1 LKEFVVRKPEY
12 SIVVPVFNRLESTE
26 KCLASVAQMSQKYD
40 YEIIVVA
47 NGCHDG
53 TEDWV
58 LNQFMDP
65 RTVLVSYH
73 EPLGGG
79 EAINVGLRLCK
90 GEYYIV
96 LNNDTKILGEDWIDI
111 LRAPFVNPRMGV
123 TGPLILFSP
132 EVNDTFVVF
141 FCAMIRKSVIQNIGL
156 LDTDTLQTGFGE
168 DMDFCKKAKL
178 AGWKIAQVPGEELK
192 PGAGM
197 WGGSFPIYHA
207 GGETVNKLP
216 NWLEIVEKNRKAL
229 RERYGT

>member
-1 LKEFVVRKPEY
+1 MKPEY
-12 SIVVPVFNRLESTE
+12 SIVVPVFNQLESTK
-26 KCLASVAQMSQKYD
+26 KCLESIIQMSQKYN

-47 NGCHDG
+47 NGCYDG

-58 LNQFMDP
+58 LTQFMDP

-73 EPLGGG
+73 DPLGGG

-90 GEYYIV
+90 GEYNIV
-96 LNNDTKILGEDWIDI
+96 LNNDTKILGADWIDM

-141 FCAMIRKSVIQNIGL
+141 FCSMIRRGLIQNIGL
-156 LDTDTLQTGFGE
+156 LDTDAFKTGFGE
-168 DMDFCKKAKL
+168 DMDFCKRAKL
-178 AGWKIAQVPGEELK
+178 AGWEIAQTPEQELTPGEGK
-192 PGAGM
+192 
-197 WGGSFPIYHA
+197 WDGSFPIFHS
-207 GGETVNKLP
+207 GGETVHKLP
-216 NWLEIVEKNRKAL
+216 NWLEIVEKNRKVL